1 MIDHTLRLMPSLH
14 APLNSPHTRRTHTH
28 ARGPMLIHKNGTE
41 AGVPTS
47 AL

>member
-1 MIDHTLRLMPSLH
+1 MIDHTFRLMPSLH
-14 APLNSPHTRRTHTH
+14 APLTSTLTCRTHH